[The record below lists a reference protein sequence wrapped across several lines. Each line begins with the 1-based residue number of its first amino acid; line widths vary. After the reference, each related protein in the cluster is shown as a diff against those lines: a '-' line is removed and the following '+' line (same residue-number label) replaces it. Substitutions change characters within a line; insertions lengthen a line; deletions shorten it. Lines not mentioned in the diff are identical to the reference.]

1 MTDMEPNALSPR
13 ARNLFDKIE
22 FDSDEK
28 LLGEIR
34 KHPFGLFVIFLTGG
48 LISLALMLSLMIVP
62 LLITEDPVGLG
73 VDITSIRAIMVGVG
87 FLLTVL
93 AITMTAIAAYLFQA
107 NVVIVT
113 SEKITQ
119 LLYKTIFDRNISQ
132 LSIGDVQDVTI
143 KQVGIFARL
152 FNYGTLTIETAGEQE
167 NYTFSFTP
175 NPYETGKLIVG
186 SHEENLKKY
195 GN

>member
-1 MTDMEPNALSPR
+1 MTHMEPKLLSAR
-13 ARNLFDKIE
+13 GRNLMKMIE
-22 FDSDEK
+22 FDPEEQ

-34 KHPFGLFVIFLTGG
+34 KHPFGLFIIFLTGG
-48 LISLALMLSLMIVP
+48 LVALALMLSLMVLP
-62 LLITEDPVGLG
+62 LLVAEDPIGLG
-73 VDITSIRAIMVGVG
+73 LDIGSIRSILVGVG
-87 FLLTVL
+87 FLLTIL
-93 AITMTAIAAYLFQA
+93 AIVMTAVAAYLYQS
-107 NVVIVT
+107 NIVIIT

-119 LLYKTIFDRNISQ
+119 LLYKTIFDRKISQ

-143 KQVGIFARL
+143 NQTGVFARI

-167 NYTFSFTP
+167 NYIFTFTP

-186 SHEENLKKY
+186 SHEENLKRY

>member
-1 MTDMEPNALSPR
+1 MTHMEPKLLSPR
-13 ARNLFDKIE
+13 GRNLFKMIE
-22 FDSDEK
+22 FDPDEN

-48 LISLALMLSLMIVP
+48 LIALALLLCLMILP
-62 LLITEDPVGLG
+62 LLLTEDPIGLGIDIVSIRSVLVGL
-73 VDITSIRAIMVGVG
+73 G

-93 AITMTAIAAYLFQA
+93 ALIMTAIAAYLYQS
-107 NVVIVT
+107 NIVIIT

-119 LLYKTIFDRNISQ
+119 LLYKTIFDRKISQ

-143 KQVGIFARL
+143 KQIGIFARI
-152 FNYGTLTIETAGEQE
+152 FNYGTLVIETAGEQQ
-167 NYTFSFTP
+167 NYTFTYTP
-175 NPYETGKLIVG
+175 SPYETGKLIVG

>member
-1 MTDMEPNALSPR
+1 MEPKLLSAR
-13 ARNLFDKIE
+13 GRNLMKMIE
-22 FDSDEK
+22 FDPEEQ

-34 KHPFGLFVIFLTGG
+34 KHPFGLFIIFLTGG
-48 LISLALMLSLMIVP
+48 LVALALMLSLMVLP
-62 LLITEDPVGLG
+62 LLVTEDPIGLG
-73 VDITSIRAIMVGVG
+73 LDIGSIRSILVGVG
-87 FLLTVL
+87 FLLTIL
-93 AITMTAIAAYLFQA
+93 AIVMTAVAAYLYQS
-107 NVVIVT
+107 NIVIIT

-119 LLYKTIFDRNISQ
+119 LLYKTIFDRKISQ

-143 KQVGIFARL
+143 NQTGVFARI

-167 NYTFSFTP
+167 NYIFTFTP

-186 SHEENLKKY
+186 SHEENLKRY

>member
-1 MTDMEPNALSPR
+1 MTHMEPKLLSAR
-13 ARNLFDKIE
+13 GRNLMKMIE
-22 FDSDEK
+22 FDPEEQ

-34 KHPFGLFVIFLTGG
+34 KHPFGLFIIFLTGG
-48 LISLALMLSLMIVP
+48 LVALALMLSLMVLPILV
-62 LLITEDPVGLG
+62 TEDPIGLG
-73 VDITSIRAIMVGVG
+73 LDIGSIRSILVGVG
-87 FLLTVL
+87 FLLTIL
-93 AITMTAIAAYLFQA
+93 AIVMTSVAAYLYQS
-107 NVVIVT
+107 NIVIIT

-119 LLYKTIFDRNISQ
+119 LLYKTIFDRKISQ

-143 KQVGIFARL
+143 NQTGVFARI

-167 NYTFSFTP
+167 NYIFTYTP

>member
-1 MTDMEPNALSPR
+1 MTSMEPNTLSPR
-13 ARNLFDKIE
+13 GRSLFSKIE

-34 KHPFGLFVIFLTGG
+34 KHPFGLFAILFTGG
-48 LISLALMLSLMIVP
+48 LIAFALMISLMVVP
-62 LLITEDPVGLG
+62 LLITEDPIGLG
-73 VDITSIRAIMVGVG
+73 IDVTSIRAVLVGLG

-93 AITMTAIAAYLFQA
+93 AITMTAIAAYLFQS

-113 SEKITQ
+113 NEKITQ
-119 LLYKTIFDRNISQ
+119 LLYTTIFHRSISQ

-143 KQVGIFARL
+143 KQVGLFARI

-167 NYTFSFTP
+167 NYTFNFTP